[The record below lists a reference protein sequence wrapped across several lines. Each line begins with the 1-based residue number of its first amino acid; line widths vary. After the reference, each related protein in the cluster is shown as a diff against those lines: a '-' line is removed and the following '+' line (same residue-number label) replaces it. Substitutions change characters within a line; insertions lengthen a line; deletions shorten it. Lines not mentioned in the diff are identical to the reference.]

1 MAPYFWIML
10 SLLVAMFFLCIYL
23 FMGVTNTSMRNFF
36 LREALAYLMKA
47 TQEAA
52 REVEGYTDEQIFAM
66 RRAARELGLKWVQEL
81 DEHENTVYHTEPKIS
96 EYIENLK
103 KVHRPLKDSPE
114 IGTWAE

>member
-10 SLLVAMFFLCIYL
+10 SLLVAMFFLCVYL
-23 FMGVTNTSMRNFF
+23 FMGGTNAAMRNFF
-36 LREALAYLMKA
+36 LKEALAYLMKA

-52 REVEGYTDEQIFAM
+52 VEVEGYTDEQIFAM

-81 DEHENTVYHTEPKIS
+81 DENEDTVYRTEPKIS

-103 KVHRPLKDSPE
+103 KVHRPTPSSPE
-114 IGTWAE
+114 VGSWAE